1 MTIEVHVL
9 GTSSAR
15 PTGLRQVS
23 GSLISC
29 HDGVAVVDAGEGFQT
44 RFAKQRKRMKN
55 HETYHLKSS
64 KVSVLCLTHG
74 HLDHTWGV
82 LPWLQS
88 MALDS
93 RIQPLL
99 IIGPTNI
106 DVLDSLLE
114 NESLPENTPHSDLA
128 IQYQYWRRLGGISK
142 NLGYRVRWVLGA
154 VGEGRWI
161 EFLDNGEVI
170 ELAEMPQPEGWRA
183 NRINALPTIHTIPS
197 CAWQLTSSSRKG
209 KFNRMRAAELK
220 LSDDE
225 RAKLAAGEDIKHGK
239 KTLLAKD
246 FRGDASNSLS
256 VIISG
261 DTSEMAPGITAVN
274 GCNLL
279 IHEATFLDDYS
290 NHARD
295 YLHST
300 ASGAARTALACQ
312 ANHLVLTHYGARIKQ
327 TDTLLNEAMAELGN
341 SGITLSAAHD
351 GDRVIVDD
359 LGLVTHLQW
368 RGEGWVN

>member
-351 GDRVIVDD
+351 GDRIIVDD

>member
-128 IQYQYWRRLGGISK
+128 IQYQYWRRLGGMSK

>member
-128 IQYQYWRRLGGISK
+128 IQYQYWQRLGGISK

-239 KTLLAKD
+239 NTLLAKD

>member
-106 DVLDSLLE
+106 AVLDSLLE

-170 ELAEMPQPEGWRA
+170 ELAEMPQPEGWSA

-359 LGLVTHLQW
+359 LGLVTHLQR

>member
-128 IQYQYWRRLGGISK
+128 IQYQYWQRLGGISK

-351 GDRVIVDD
+351 GDRIIVDD

>member
-106 DVLDSLLE
+106 AVLDSLLE

-142 NLGYRVRWVLGA
+142 NLGYRVRWVLGV

-170 ELAEMPQPEGWRA
+170 ELAEMPQPEGWSA

>member
-106 DVLDSLLE
+106 AVLDSLLE

-170 ELAEMPQPEGWRA
+170 ELAEMPQPEGWSA

>member
-239 KTLLAKD
+239 NTLLAKD

>member
-128 IQYQYWRRLGGISK
+128 IQYQYWQRLGGISK

-368 RGEGWVN
+368 RGEGWIN

>member
-15 PTGLRQVS
+15 PTGIRQVS

-93 RIQPLL
+93 RSQPLL

-106 DVLDSLLE
+106 AVLDSLLE

-128 IQYQYWRRLGGISK
+128 IQYQYWRRLGGISE

-170 ELAEMPQPEGWRA
+170 ELAEMPQPECWST

-246 FRGDASNSLS
+246 FRGHASNSLS

-359 LGLVTHLQW
+359 LGQVSHLQW

>member
-183 NRINALPTIHTIPS
+183 NRINALSTIHTIPS

>member
-128 IQYQYWRRLGGISK
+128 IQYQYWQRLGGISK

>member
-1 MTIEVHVL
+1 
-9 GTSSAR
+9 
-15 PTGLRQVS
+15 
-23 GSLISC
+23 
-29 HDGVAVVDAGEGFQT
+29 
-44 RFAKQRKRMKN
+44 
-55 HETYHLKSS
+55 
-64 KVSVLCLTHG
+64 
-74 HLDHTWGV
+74 
-82 LPWLQS
+82 
-88 MALDS
+88 
-93 RIQPLL
+93 
-99 IIGPTNI
+99 
-106 DVLDSLLE
+106 
-114 NESLPENTPHSDLA
+114 
-128 IQYQYWRRLGGISK
+128 
-142 NLGYRVRWVLGA
+142 
-154 VGEGRWI
+154 
-161 EFLDNGEVI
+161 
-170 ELAEMPQPEGWRA
+170 
-183 NRINALPTIHTIPS
+183 
-197 CAWQLTSSSRKG
+197 
-209 KFNRMRAAELK
+209 MRAAELK

-225 RAKLAAGEDIKHGK
+225 RAKLAAGEDIKHGE

>member
-106 DVLDSLLE
+106 AVLDSLLE

>member
-106 DVLDSLLE
+106 AVLDSLLE

-128 IQYQYWRRLGGISK
+128 IQYQYWQRLGGISK

>member
-106 DVLDSLLE
+106 AVLDSLLE

-128 IQYQYWRRLGGISK
+128 IQYQYWRRLGGISE

-170 ELAEMPQPEGWRA
+170 ELAEMPQPEGWSA